1 MTFFFCLVA
10 IMYENILQAET
21 PNRELPRA
29 YSTNLNNN
37 TQKYVNR
44 GFIKWFW
51 SNKIQKELTKYLKNK
66 WITSTV
72 LTKIIQTW

>member
-1 MTFFFCLVA
+1 MYIMIHQICRRVVESGVIYDDIFFCLVA

-37 TQKYVNR
+37 TQKYINR
-44 GFIKWFW
+44 GFIK
-51 SNKIQKELTKYLKNK
+51 
-66 WITSTV
+66 
-72 LTKIIQTW
+72 

>member
-44 GFIKWFW
+44 GFIK
-51 SNKIQKELTKYLKNK
+51 
-66 WITSTV
+66 
-72 LTKIIQTW
+72 